1 MRGTLNVHKVF
12 KGTTIRPGYLKSLNL
27 DGSREQVLRDARDE
41 IRQAL
46 RQGMPDWQGLAKAE
60 GLVERRHIALASQLP
75 PLRPRFRMQGSSVYH
90 TLNDPAH
97 KPPQEVDYD
106 DGVFLPTSFVNGGG
120 TVRPLLAAKGY
131 FKIVESILAPLCER
145 KGWKLITTK
154 PTCVRVRIDNE
165 AHIDLPLYAIPDE
178 EFVELA
184 EASARAMVA
193 KGITPTDSDI
203 ELAEQIYMNLRED
216 RIMLARRDK
225 SWIESDPREIED
237 WFVGAIREHG
247 EVVRRV
253 CRYLKGWRDYQWPK
267 GGPSSITL
275 MACVVTVFDDLNGT
289 LPENRDDLALQA
301 IADRFEEL
309 FSRPIRNPVLP
320 DQNLDE
326 SWSPEERLDFKARA
340 ADLKAM
346 IDGILNNTFHK
357 QIALSQ
363 LQKRFGDRI
372 PNDELLIDIDSEERE
387 VLAYEPAKVAAP
399 FVPRTTSG

>member
-1 MRGTLNVHKVF
+1 MRGTLNAHKVF
-12 KGTTIRPGYLKSLNL
+12 KGTALRPGYLKALSLEEN
-27 DGSREQVLRDARDE
+27 REQLLRAARDD

-46 RQGMPDWQGLAKAE
+46 REGMPQWQGLAKAQS
-60 GLVERRHIALASQLP
+60 LVESRHVALASQLP
-75 PLRPRFRMQGSSVYH
+75 PLRPRFRMQGSGVYH

-120 TVRPLLAAKGY
+120 TVKPLLAAKGY
-131 FKIVESILAPLCER
+131 FEVVEAILAPLCER
-145 KGWKLITTK
+145 KGWKLVSTK
-154 PTCVRVRIDNE
+154 PTCVRIRIDNE
-165 AHIDLPLYAIPDE
+165 AHIDLPLYAIPDQ
-178 EFVELA
+178 EFVELV
-184 EASARAMVA
+184 EASAHTMLVKGVA
-193 KGITPTDSDI
+193 ATDSDI
-203 ELAEQIYMNLRED
+203 ELAGQVYMNLPED

-225 SWIESDPREIED
+225 GWIESDPRELEG

-247 EVVRRV
+247 EVVRRT

-275 MACVVTVFDDLNGT
+275 MACVVMVFDDLNGT

-301 IADRFEEL
+301 VADRLEEL
-309 FSRPIRNPVLP
+309 FSQSIANPVLP

-326 SWSPEERLDFKARA
+326 NWTLEERLDFKSHA
-340 ADLKAM
+340 AELKSM
-346 IDGILNNTFHK
+346 IDGVLNGTFHK
-357 QIALSQ
+357 QIAFSWLRE
-363 LQKRFGDRI
+363 RFGDRI
-372 PNDELLIDIDSEERE
+372 PDDELLIVIDSEERE